1 MVPVLI
7 LAVVAAPVPALPA
20 GVTVQATATV
30 EILAAE
36 RADPDPG
43 PNRVI
48 RQVRR
53 VPGGAIIEF
62 S

>member
-1 MVPVLI
+1 MVPALI
-7 LAVVAAPVPALPA
+7 LALAATPMPPLPE
-20 GVTVQATATV
+20 GVTVRATATV
-30 EILAAE
+30 EILQAE

-43 PNRVI
+43 PNGVI

-53 VPGGAIIEF
+53 VPGGAMIEF